1 MINDLTDEI
10 FWVFIIGCCILF
22 FLRLLSPPGAE
33 KFKLKAGDIP
43 EPRRRFRRRTFKSRL
58 HARRRLEMK

>member
-10 FWVFIIGCCILF
+10 FWVFTIGCCILF

-43 EPRRRFRRRTFKSRL
+43 EPRRRFRRRTFKSR
-58 HARRRLEMK
+58 